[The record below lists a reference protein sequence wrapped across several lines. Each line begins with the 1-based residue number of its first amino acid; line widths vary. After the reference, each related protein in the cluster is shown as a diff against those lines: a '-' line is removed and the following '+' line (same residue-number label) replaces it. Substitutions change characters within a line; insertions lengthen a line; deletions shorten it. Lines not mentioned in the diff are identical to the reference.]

1 MDNRTINIQEGASHL
16 SGRCHCGAISFE
28 ISIPPSL
35 DLDSSNVPQAL
46 KNNLVAPSRQRFPN
60 RGIRPNSNKWRANH
74 CHCTTCRQTV
84 GGLIVTWVSI
94 PDTHIKMVKSGPT
107 GKYRAS
113 NRVTREFCQTCG
125 TSLFFLEDEEPDVV
139 GLTVASITTSNVF
152 DYVEIGDH
160 IWVEDVSSLRLDK
173 EGKGGGIAAILEDGL
188 PRTVRERGS
197 TPC

>member
-1 MDNRTINIQEGASHL
+1 M
-16 SGRCHCGAISFE
+16 
-28 ISIPPSL
+28 
-35 DLDSSNVPQAL
+35 
-46 KNNLVAPSRQRFPN
+46 
-60 RGIRPNSNKWRANH
+60 
-74 CHCTTCRQTV
+74 
-84 GGLIVTWVSI
+84 
-94 PDTHIKMVKSGPT
+94 
-107 GKYRAS
+107 
-113 NRVTREFCQTCG
+113 
-125 TSLFFLEDEEPDVV
+125 FFLEDEEPDVV